1 MNKSKKHLKQ
11 ICNGHMRIWLHR
23 NSTIFYMETTKEI
36 CGKKFYL
43 IGTGRKKV
51 YETRL

>member
-11 ICNGHMRIWLHR
+11 TSTKRMRIWLHR
-23 NSTIFYMETTKEI
+23 NSTIFYMETTREF
-36 CGKKFYL
+36 CGKKFYQ
-43 IGTGRKKV
+43 IGTGRKKL